1 MHSKSK
7 YTTKDKVNI
16 ILSPEYYWV
25 RIFDLPLNSTKEVLN
40 VLPNMFEDFI
50 DIEEQNFY
58 VKKLDNNKYLSFAYN
73 DSKIIEAIKDS
84 NLTLSQVKN
93 IYFAQIEFLSF
104 YDEVNNNFKVDN
116 IILSFIDNIL
126 VQIPSRLKM
135 NNNISSVNIQ
145 NINLSKDNIYI
156 NASSKYLDSKSAYK
170 LSIIFL
176 LLSIFTFGKYLS
188 NKNII
193 DKIPT
198 QIASLKENSKMLATS
213 LQTNAV
219 IKKLEKISL
228 KQKSIREIFKYIL
241 LYKDNSKGVISS
253 IEYFNNII
261 NLEYDNVSAPK
272 LKAYLERKYQLKRII
287 KKGNKV
293 IVGIKI

>member
-1 MHSKSK
+1 
-7 YTTKDKVNI
+7 
-16 ILSPEYYWV
+16 
-25 RIFDLPLNSTKEVLN
+25 
-40 VLPNMFEDFI
+40 MFEDFI
-50 DIEEQNFY
+50 DIEEQSFY
-58 VKKLDNNKYLSFAYN
+58 VKKLEDNKYLSFAYN
-73 DSKIIEAIKDS
+73 DNKIIEAIKES

-104 YDEVNNNFKVDN
+104 YDEVNTHLKVDN
-116 IILSFIDNIL
+116 INLSFIDNIL
-126 VQIPSRLKM
+126 VQIPSRLKI
-135 NNNISSVNIQ
+135 NDNISSLNIQ

-176 LLSIFTFGKYLS
+176 LLSIFTFGKYFS
-188 NKNII
+188 NQEII

-198 QIASLKENSKMLATS
+198 QIENLKENSKMLSTS

-228 KQKSIREIFKYIL
+228 KQKGIREIFKYIL
-241 LYKDNSKGVISS
+241 LYKDNSKSVITSM
-253 IEYFNNII
+253 EYLNNTI

-272 LKAYLERKYQLKRII
+272 LKVYLEKRYQLKKIV
-287 KKGNKV
+287 KKGSKV